1 MPKKLAQVKKTAKIW
16 GNSFLDSF
24 QQSGSGPTIL
34 NIFHEHFFTI
44 NSTKWPQKVT
54 HPRKKGILQDFKTS
68 PLHPSLAT
76 AHWSPSNEISA
87 DPNDRNLSNQE
98 ISPPEMKD
106 VASSE
111 REDEQIEADESDF
124 ESDQE
129 WKGLTSKELGKR
141 LAELSCKI
149 DDDNN
154 DVDWIPPKL

>member
-1 MPKKLAQVKKTAKIW
+1 
-16 GNSFLDSF
+16 
-24 QQSGSGPTIL
+24 
-34 NIFHEHFFTI
+34 
-44 NSTKWPQKVT
+44 
-54 HPRKKGILQDFKTS
+54 
-68 PLHPSLAT
+68 
-76 AHWSPSNEISA
+76 
-87 DPNDRNLSNQE
+87 
-98 ISPPEMKD
+98 MKD